1 MAKNSN
7 KKISQEQQEIV
18 LKEKRKRTI
27 IAGSVFAVLI
37 GAWLIFAIVD
47 DAISRKVASQ
57 TDVNFNSIIEYMEGL
72 SE

>member
-1 MAKNSN
+1 MAKHSN

-18 LKEKRKRTI
+18 LKQKRKRTI
-27 IAGSVFAVLI
+27 ITGSVFAVLI